1 MHPAIKYEITKEQL
15 AERRRHA
22 EQAAI
27 ARAAGLA
34 CPAPAPPPAHPA
46 AGLAR
51 RVLSLVA
58 ARSRAVQGPPQ
69 PLPACP
75 PPAPCA
81 NCA

>member
-1 MHPAIKYEITKEQL
+1 MHPAIEYEITKAQL

-27 ARAAGLA
+27 ARAARRA
-34 CPAPAPPPAHPA
+34 RPAPAPPPAHPA

-51 RVLSLVA
+51 RVLSLLA

-81 NCA
+81 SCA